1 MYAGEGRH
9 GPDTGAHMHE
19 LSVMTSLMELAEK
32 EAAKAHAKR
41 VKRLV
46 VRVGALSGVAPEF
59 LESAFQY
66 MQVGTIAESAT
77 LELVPEPAKGHCP
90 ACGHDY
96 EMHQLVLECPACAEV
111 GVEVEGGQ
119 ELYLE
124 TMEIE
129 VDDGQDPSG

>member
-1 MYAGEGRH
+1 
-9 GPDTGAHMHE
+9 MHE
-19 LSVMTSLMELAEK
+19 LSMMTSLMEVAEK

-46 VRVGALSGVAPEF
+46 VRVGALSGVVPEF

-66 MQVGTIAESAT
+66 MHEGTVAEGAA

-90 ACGHDY
+90 TCGHDY
-96 EMHQLVLECPACAEV
+96 EMDQLVLECPACGEV

-124 TMEIE
+124 TMEVE
-129 VDDGQDPSG
+129 VDDGQDSSG